1 MGKSRVA
8 FGLIPV
14 PVEESSSL
22 QEGTKLTEL
31 LAKHVTD
38 FIQQSSFM
46 DGLSYFFMTN
56 LPSEEY
62 EVHNARWLNM
72 QDHLKRFGDG
82 DASIQ
87 YTTFPVILAQSG
99 SQLSFHPV
107 KPLKQLTWSDID
119 ELLKHMDFASV
130 RKLKHWKE
138 KFDVPYKWVMKELE
152 LNTNPFYRGEQ

>member
-14 PVEESSSL
+14 PLEEASSL
-22 QEGTKLTEL
+22 KEGTKLTEL
-31 LAKHVTD
+31 LANHVTD

-46 DGLSYFFMTN
+46 DGLSYFFMAN

-62 EVHNARWLNM
+62 EVHNAHWLRSLGRVTNF
-72 QDHLKRFGDG
+72 DDVDG
-82 DASIQ
+82 DKLF
-87 YTTFPVILAQSG
+87 TVFPVILAQSG
-99 SQLSFHPV
+99 SQVSFHPV

-130 RKLKHWKE
+130 RKLNHWKE
-138 KFDVPYKWVMKELE
+138 KFDMPYKWVMKELE
-152 LNTNPFYRGEQ
+152 MNTNPFYRGEQ

>member
-14 PVEESSSL
+14 PLEEASSL
-22 QEGTKLTEL
+22 KEGTKLTEL
-31 LAKHVTD
+31 LANHVTD

-46 DGLSYFFMTN
+46 DGLSYFFMAN

-62 EVHNARWLNM
+62 KVHNARWLHM
-72 QDHLKRFGDG
+72 QDHLKRFGDRG
-82 DASIQ
+82 EGIQ

-99 SQLSFHPV
+99 SQVSFHPV

-119 ELLKHMDFASV
+119 DLLKHMDFASV
-130 RKLKHWKE
+130 LKLKLWKE
-138 KFDVPYKWVMKELE
+138 KFDMPYKW
-152 LNTNPFYRGEQ
+152 

>member
-14 PVEESSSL
+14 PLVSAFSQ
-22 QEGTKLTEL
+22 QEGTELTEI
-31 LAKHVTD
+31 LANNVTY

-46 DGLSYFFMTN
+46 GGLSYFFMTN

-62 EVHNARWLNM
+62 EVHNARWLSSLGRVKGYDNVEE
-72 QDHLKRFGDG
+72 DKLF
-82 DASIQ
+82 
-87 YTTFPVILAQSG
+87 TVFPVILAQSG
-99 SQLSFHPV
+99 SQFSFHPV

-130 RKLKHWKE
+130 RNLKYWKE
-138 KFDVPYKWVMKELE
+138 KYDVPYKWVMKELE